1 MLDSTRSGRICGQ
14 GSRGGGT
21 FLSPRRMNRSAANQ
35 QTIVERVGEVK
46 HEFLQSNV
54 KGDVRRATDTHT
66 HTMPSDEQIRVSQ
79 QAIALEM
86 AGNGEVQF
94 LQRPEK
100 PASSNDV
107 LDSTSSASPDKS
119 IHKLHGATPGRP
131 SAACCHP
138 PMRTCLSQVRHS
150 PVMS

>member
-1 MLDSTRSGRICGQ
+1 
-14 GSRGGGT
+14 
-21 FLSPRRMNRSAANQ
+21 MNTSAANQ

-46 HEFLQSNV
+46 HRVFAVER
-54 KGDVRRATDTHT
+54 KRGRPPRDTHT
-66 HTMPSDEQIRVSQ
+66 HTHTLPSDEQIRVSQ
-79 QAIALEM
+79 QAIAIEM

>member
-1 MLDSTRSGRICGQ
+1 MLRPHLWPREPRGWCVSLPTSHEYVGRKPADYRRARRST
-14 GSRGGGT
+14 
-21 FLSPRRMNRSAANQ
+21 
-35 QTIVERVGEVK
+35 
-46 HEFLQSNV
+46 EFLQSNV
-54 KGDVRRATDTHT
+54 KGDVRRATHT
-66 HTMPSDEQIRVSQ
+66 HTERMPSEQQIRVSQ

-150 PVMS
+150 SVMS

>member
-1 MLDSTRSGRICGQ
+1 
-14 GSRGGGT
+14 
-21 FLSPRRMNRSAANQ
+21 MNRSAPNQ

-46 HEFLQSNV
+46 LRYFAADV
-54 KGDVRRATDTHT
+54 KGSAARQTHT
-66 HTMPSDEQIRVSQ
+66 LPSDEQIRVSQ
-79 QAIALEM
+79 EAIALEV

-138 PMRTCLSQVRHS
+138 RMRTCLSQVRHS